1 MGTGLYRRH
10 RIRERA
16 SPLLLMQIR
25 VALFAPL
32 QPVSLPRFS
41 LPSPF
46 SLSLSLSRPFLPPPR
61 CLVREFSWLAELT
74 AFGKIASS
82 THRSYQRGLLSL
94 TRRYPPLLLRVR
106 HLPRSF
112 PFSPSLLRIACTT
125 RTRIHTHTV
134 AITTSWVRQC
144 SFGERWRRGPTRA
157 TKSLPLLEPVSRAHV
172 TW

>member
-46 SLSLSLSRPFLPPPR
+46 FFLTRFARPPPP

-82 THRSYQRGLLSL
+82 THCTGGYQRGLLSQGD
-94 TRRYPPLLLRVR
+94 TLRVFSVR
-106 HLPRSF
+106 QPF
-112 PFSPSLLRIACTT
+112 PSPSLVPPFLSISSPDSVHN
-125 RTRIHTHTV
+125 IVEHMHTHADSHTV
-134 AITTSWVRQC
+134 GFDRALSAR
-144 SFGERWRRGPTRA
+144 STRA